1 MGLRGPTPK
10 PTAIRIL
17 EGNPGRRPL
26 NKQEPKP
33 EQGAPTCPQWLD
45 KEAKTEWRR
54 VVPQLDRMGLLT
66 KIDRDALALY
76 CDAWSQ
82 FLAARRILKD
92 RGFTYILD
100 SGYVQQRPEVSMYH
114 KLQAMLRGWTH
125 EFGLTPSARGRM
137 TVGDKA
143 EDADPFEA
151 FLNKAK

>member
-17 EGNPGRRPL
+17 EGNPSRRPIR
-26 NKQEPKP
+26 NNEPKP
-33 EQGAPTCPQWLD
+33 EQVTPICPSWLD
-45 KEAKTEWRR
+45 KDGRAEWHR
-54 VVPQLDRMGLLT
+54 VVPQLEKMGVLA
-66 KIDRDALALY
+66 KIDRGALALY

-82 FLAARRILKD
+82 FLAVRVMLQSE
-92 RGFTYILD
+92 GMTYSLAN
-100 SGYVQQRPEVSMYH
+100 GYVQQRPEVSVYH
-114 KLQAMLRGWTH
+114 KLQAILKSWTH

-151 FLNKAK
+151 FLNKG